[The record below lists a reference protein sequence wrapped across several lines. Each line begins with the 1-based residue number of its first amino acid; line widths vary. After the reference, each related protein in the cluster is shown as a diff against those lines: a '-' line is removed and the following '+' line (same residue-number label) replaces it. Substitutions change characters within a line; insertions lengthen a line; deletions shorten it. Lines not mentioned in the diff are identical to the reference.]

1 MVDRLCAIHN
11 QPTTSSLRAAHPALD
26 VLLAYLD
33 VNPELR
39 CTATIVELGEFVLI
53 ELLANEANGGNHPES
68 RSRYSG
74 WYMVEAT
81 GAEAEIYIV
90 DDVELVLRRI
100 LDHERGCGDRYEVIP
115 QQYIDDVELR
125 FIGGSTASVGVIA
138 ARFRLALRTKLESC
152 GWVEPRE
159 EPKDSTSSRNVTG
172 TDVGL
177 DSPSPEPVKY
187 ADREDI
193 ENAYNTASAK
203 HCVRECSNG
212 AECSTCNTDNY
223 IIMGGELLLTIPVK
237 SIHEATA
244 ADLICLVNGYYADTP
259 KSKVVNKPDVTFVF
273 CNLHSCFYALPPMP
287 ETAHWVEFALEQW
300 QKGSIISNQLRQQ
313 LTLSDL
319 IG

>member
-1 MVDRLCAIHN
+1 MVERLCAVHN
-11 QPTTSSLRAAHPALD
+11 QPATNSLQVAHPALT

-39 CTATIVELGEFVLI
+39 STATIIELGEFVLI
-53 ELLANEANGGNHPES
+53 ELLASEANGGDHPEA

-74 WYMVEAT
+74 WYLVEAT
-81 GAEAEIYIV
+81 GTEAELYIV
-90 DDVELVLRRI
+90 DDIELVLRRI

-159 EPKDSTSSRNVTG
+159 EPKVSTLSRSVTG
-172 TDVGL
+172 ADVGL
-177 DSPSPEPVKY
+177 VSPSPEPVKY
-187 ADREDI
+187 AGREDI
-193 ENAYNTASAK
+193 EKAYDTASAK
-203 HCVRECSNG
+203 RCLGDCSKGN
-212 AECSTCNTDNY
+212 ECSTCNTDNY
-223 IIMGGELLLTIPVK
+223 TIMGGTLLLTVAVK
-237 SIHEATA
+237 SIHEASA

-259 KSKVVNKPDVTFVF
+259 QSKVINKPEVTFVY
-273 CNLHSCFYALPPMP
+273 CNLHACFYALPPMP
-287 ETAHWVEFALEQW
+287 ETAHWVEFAFEQW
-300 QKGSIISNQLRQQ
+300 RLGSIVSNQLRQQ
-313 LTLSDL
+313 LKLSDL